1 MQYDKIED
9 IIGILCDSEGRGNAM
24 RRRRYYEVSPKRHKK
39 NKYSGPDFGKLYKEK
54 KSNRFLGFL
63 LVLLISAVIGV
74 GTYMAVDFCLDKK
87 EKKGNEAVTPEPT
100 LSPTPEVTPEP
111 TPTPVPVVTQAVYP
125 DGFMADFVDTR
136 TKTDVKGIYVNTTY
150 LGKGN
155 YPTLDELIELIDNT
169 ELNAMVIDI
178 KDDYGN
184 ILYDSNLPIVNE
196 IGSENIYIKDLPAF
210 VAKLK
215 EHGIYCIA
223 RIVAF
228 KDLVAS
234 TKRPEMAVLKKDGS
248 LYADSA
254 GDRWLN
260 PYSEEAWEYIV
271 SISKEVAE
279 AGFDEI
285 NYDYLRTTA
294 SSLAS
299 ADFGDIP
306 EGMTRIDAITG
317 FVKYACQ
324 EIKPMGAFV
333 SGDVFG
339 TIINSNVDGQA
350 IGQNYVELSRYLD
363 YICPMVYP
371 SHYSSGYGGLKYP
384 DTKPFQLILMEMK
397 SSVKK
402 LATIPE
408 GEHRAEVRPWLQ
420 DFTASYLGTGRY
432 LNYGAQELRA
442 QISATYS
449 AGYDEWLLWNAGMF
463 FTEEGLLRDKDY

>member
-1 MQYDKIED
+1 
-9 IIGILCDSEGRGNAM
+9 M
-24 RRRRYYEVSPKRHKK
+24 RRNRYYDLKPKRGKK
-39 NKYSGPDFGKLYKEK
+39 RKYSGPDFGKLYKEK

-63 LVLLISAVIGV
+63 LVLLISAIIGV
-74 GTYMAVDFCLDKK
+74 GTYMVVDYHLDKK
-87 EKKGNEAVTPEPT
+87 EKAGSENITPTPEV
-100 LSPTPEVTPEP
+100 SPTPEVTPEP
-111 TPTPVPVVTQAVYP
+111 TPTPIPVVTQAVYP

-136 TKTDVKGIYVNTTY
+136 VKTDVKGIYVNTTY

-155 YPTLDELIELIDNT
+155 YPTLDELIELIDTT
-169 ELNAMVIDI
+169 ELNAVVIDI

-184 ILYDSNLPIVNE
+184 ILYDSDLAIVNE
-196 IGSENIYIKDLPAF
+196 IGSENIYISDLKAL

-215 EHGIYCIA
+215 EHDIYCIA

-228 KDLVAS
+228 KDQVAS
-234 TKRPEMAVLKKDGS
+234 GRRPEMAVLKKDGA
-248 LYADSA
+248 LFVDKE
-254 GDRWLN
+254 GERWLN
-260 PYSEEAWEYIV
+260 PYSEEAWEYLV

-279 AGFDEI
+279 LGFDEI
-285 NYDYLRTTA
+285 NYDYLRTSA
-294 SSLAS
+294 SSLAN

-306 EGMTRIDAITG
+306 EGMTRMDAITG
-317 FVKYACQ
+317 FVKYAC
-324 EIKPMGAFV
+324 EELKPMDVFV

-339 TIINSNVDGQA
+339 TIINSNADGEA
-350 IGQNYVELSRYLD
+350 IGQSYVELSRYLD

-371 SHYSSGYGGLKYP
+371 SHYSFGYAGIKYP
-384 DTKPFQLILMEMK
+384 DTQPFQLLLTEMK

-402 LATIPE
+402 LSVIPE
-408 GEHRAEVRPWLQ
+408 GEHKAEVRPWLQ